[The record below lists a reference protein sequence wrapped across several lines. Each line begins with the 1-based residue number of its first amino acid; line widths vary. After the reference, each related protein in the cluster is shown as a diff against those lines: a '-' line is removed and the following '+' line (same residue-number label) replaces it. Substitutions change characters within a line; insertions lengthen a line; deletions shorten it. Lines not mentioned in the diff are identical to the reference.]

1 MCFCEPHRDLVLELQ
16 ERDLELWELPRPLRG
31 LYFLGEHY
39 GHLRGVESALE
50 RIEQLETE
58 CDRLFTQASQG
69 SFKRQQAP
77 QGLTYAE
84 LCRAR
89 GENALADAVEADWK
103 QLLEDRE
110 VSRLDLLN
118 ERREASEQP
127 GQKRRDNLA
136 DS

>member
-50 RIEQLETE
+50 RVEQLEAE
-58 CDRLFTQASQG
+58 CDRLYTQASEG
-69 SFKRQQAP
+69 TFRRPQAP
-77 QGLTYAE
+77 QGLTYPQ

-89 GENALADAVEADWK
+89 GESELADILEADWK
-103 QLLEDRE
+103 RLLEDRAL
-110 VSRLDLLN
+110 SRLDLLK
-118 ERREASEQP
+118 ERQQASDP
-127 GQKRRDNLA
+127 TR
-136 DS
+136 

>member
-50 RIEQLETE
+50 RVEQLEAE
-58 CDRLFTQASQG
+58 CDRLYTQASEG
-69 SFKRQQAP
+69 TFRRLQAP
-77 QGLTYAE
+77 QGLTYPQ

-89 GENALADAVEADWK
+89 GESELADILEADWK
-103 QLLEDRE
+103 RLLEDRAL
-110 VSRLDLLN
+110 SRLDLLK
-118 ERREASEQP
+118 ERQQASDP
-127 GQKRRDNLA
+127 TR
-136 DS
+136 

>member
-50 RIEQLETE
+50 RVEQLETE
-58 CDRLFTQASQG
+58 CDRLYTQASQG

-84 LCRAR
+84 LCRVR
-89 GENALADAVEADWK
+89 GETALADQVEADWK

-110 VSRLDLLN
+110 VSRLDLIR
-118 ERREASEQP
+118 ER
-127 GQKRRDNLA
+127 QKA
-136 DS
+136 

>member
-1 MCFCEPHRDLVLELQ
+1 MCFCEPTRDLVLELQ

-39 GHLRGVESALE
+39 GYTKGVESALE
-50 RIEQLETE
+50 RVEQLETE
-58 CDRLFTQASQG
+58 CDRLYTQASEG
-69 SFKRQQAP
+69 TFRRPQAP

-84 LCRAR
+84 LCRVR

-103 QLLEDRE
+103 LLLKDRE

-118 ERREASEQP
+118 ERRQASEP
-127 GQKRRDNLA
+127 TR
-136 DS
+136 